1 MSKTQIPTGGIADDA
16 VENTKLDLT
25 FDYALSGTITGD
37 NNNLVPLSTITTNN
51 SAVGNF
57 TFDNV
62 FDSTYESYR
71 ILGYVAPDTSGNPLQ
86 FEWRTGSSG
95 SNATYTSTNYNWI
108 HFGARIDNGDG
119 TGSDIAGDYS
129 DSKAK
134 ISAHT
139 VQSDASS
146 SYTAFDMTLTDPRAV
161 FMSRCNWYGVT
172 TYQNASSHRHFNGT
186 FGGSMNA
193 DANATGITFSYTG
206 VNIKYGRITIYGI
219 KHD

>member
-1 MSKTQIPTGGIADDA
+1 MSKTTIPTGGIADDA

-25 FDYALSGTITGD
+25 SDYAFSGTITGD